1 LRKIII
7 AIDGPAASGKSTT
20 ARLVADELGYLHL
33 DTGAMYRAMT
43 LKVLEQKIRLDDEHT
58 ITGLAQQT
66 EIRLKKDEGKLFVS
80 LDGRDVTPHIR
91 TQAVN
96 KAVSPV
102 SSIKGVREV
111 MVREQRSMGKQGGVV
126 LEGRDIGTVVFPEAE
141 LKIFLIA
148 SVTERAKRRQHD
160 LRQSGVDIEIEKLA
174 DELMK
179 RDEYD
184 STRKESP
191 LKKADDAILLDTTQL
206 SIQDE
211 VKFIVEKARAIITQP
226 VL

>member
-1 LRKIII
+1 MRKIII